1 MAKRGGK
8 SEDLDDL
15 SRVLNSYVN
24 VVNAAFERF
33 TGKSVAAWLE
43 EFRQR
48 PQELPPGGEVSSSD
62 TMSLVNA
69 YSILGLP
76 QTGSLEEVKRNYRNL
91 AMAFHSDR
99 GAMNDEAMKLLNRA
113 YERITKEKREG

>member
-1 MAKRGGK
+1 MPGRKGKGK
-8 SEDLDDL
+8 SQGNLG
-15 SRVLNSYVN
+15 VLIDFAHSVN
-24 VVNAAFERF
+24 DVFQAVS
-33 TGKSVAAWLE
+33 GKTVPEWLK

-48 PQELPPGGEVSSSD
+48 PRELPPGGEVSSSD

-76 QTGSLEEVKRNYRNL
+76 QTASLEEVKRNYRNL